1 MQTHHS
7 QRCGGWGAKAP
18 LFANDMFGEND
29 YLKRRSKFDCKKS
42 RGAAAVAMANAPAGR
57 PAGLAAG
64 AARRKPWAARYV
76 SPLPV
81 RLGAGRRLGWPR
93 RGFVCLSARCP
104 CVCCLAPRPVV
115 PGQLPGA
122 PPAAPAPLA
131 VPKTGCTW
139 PAPSTWPCAHANAH
153 PALEVHLNGSLNAV
167 NKRMHGCPSIPN
179 SSIHFPNY
187 LLCFSMGFQASR
199 RDF

>member
-1 MQTHHS
+1 MQTPAAIMQTHHS

-18 LFANDMFGEND
+18 LFANDMYGEND

-115 PGQLPGA
+115 PGQLPGV
-122 PPAAPAPLA
+122 PQHPWRCPRPATPGQRRLHGHVLMQMHTLPL
-131 VPKTGCTW
+131 KC
-139 PAPSTWPCAHANAH
+139 
-153 PALEVHLNGSLNAV
+153 
-167 NKRMHGCPSIPN
+167 I
-179 SSIHFPNY
+179 
-187 LLCFSMGFQASR
+187 
-199 RDF
+199 